1 MGSHGL
7 CTQTQVRLENPRLRR
22 KDCIVLFP
30 VIFSKGVI
38 GSKGHI
44 MGTAEFLDNEYIF
57 YHVQRL
63 VFLVQTSI
71 LSFSFAQWGL
81 IARCIFFE
89 VWGRRY
95 GYIGIVMGLWIY
107 GFCHGRECQMYVY
120 WTSG

>member
-44 MGTAEFLDNEYIF
+44 RSFLIMSIYFITF
-57 YHVQRL
+57 SVWF
-63 VFLVQTSI
+63 FLYKQA
-71 LSFSFAQWGL
+71 FSLF
-81 IARCIFFE
+81 RS
-89 VWGRRY
+89 R
-95 GYIGIVMGLWIY
+95 
-107 GFCHGRECQMYVY
+107 
-120 WTSG
+120 SGV